1 MKHIFCI
8 LLAFSMFM
16 PTMGRK
22 RQYEVTLYTTKGNI
36 VMALYNDTPIHRD
49 NFVAKV
55 KAGAYDGVLFHRVIN
70 QFMVQGGDPL
80 SKNARPGELLGEGN
94 ETVADHLPA
103 EFRVPQHFH
112 RRGALAAAR
121 EGDESNPER
130 KSSSQQFYIV
140 TGSTFDDAQLEAMLQ
155 RIAQMTGGEAVLTPE
170 MREAYRTVGGA
181 PHLDGSYTVFGEV
194 LNGMEVVDSIQS
206 VAIDAHDRP
215 LEDIRILR
223 AKVTKRRRSH

>member
-1 MKHIFCI
+1 MKHLLCI
-8 LLAFSMFM
+8 LLAISMFM

-36 VMALYNDTPIHRD
+36 VVALYNDTPIHRD

-70 QFMVQGGDPL
+70 HFMVQCGDPL
-80 SKNARPGELLGEGN
+80 SKNAHPGELLGEGN
-94 ETVADHLPA
+94 ETAADHLPA

-140 TGSTFDDAQLEAMLQ
+140 TGSTFDDAQLEAMQQ
-155 RIAQMTGGEAVLTPE
+155 RIAQMTGGEAVLTLE

-206 VAIDAHDRP
+206 VATDAYNRP
-215 LEDIRILR
+215 LKDIRILR
-223 AKVTKRRRSH
+223 AKVTKRRRCH